1 MKTFVLDTNVIIH
14 DPNAIYSFEGSKV
27 VIPLPVIEELDH
39 FKRFSDEKG
48 RAARLVARKLDEL
61 RTKGKLVEGV
71 KLDNGTEL
79 RVAMVESRG
88 TLPSYMQPF
97 LHEYRPAGADKGL
110 RKGGMPRLKD
120 ANGNGFPGF
129 VNNKDNLILSVAQH
143 LMHQGERVVF
153 ITKDINLRIKAET
166 IGLET
171 EDYEK
176 EKVDITDLY
185 KGWQE
190 VGAPTEDINEFYK
203 TKKLHVNPGAIQPNE
218 FVILKDNNGGSQ
230 SALARYSRSQGALVP
245 LSKAE
250 VSPWGIKPL
259 NTEQRFA
266 LELLMRKDIQLV
278 SLVGSAGSGKTLMA
292 LAAGL
297 EQTLE
302 EHLYRRLL
310 VARPV
315 IAVGQDIGFLPGSKQ
330 EKLNPWMGA
339 IYDNLE
345 FLFDRFDRKHDDESN
360 FDIQMLLD
368 EGKLEIEAVT
378 YLRGRT
384 LPGQY
389 IIIDDAQNLTPHE
402 MKTIISRVGEGSK
415 IVLTGD
421 PYQIDNYYLDAA
433 SNGLTN
439 LVEHFKGQ
447 PLYGHVT
454 FSKIERSPLA
464 ALASEL
470 L

>member
-1 MKTFVLDTNVIIH
+1 MKTFVLDTNVLIH
-14 DPNAIYSFEGSKV
+14 DPNAILAFEGSKV

-39 FKRFSDEKG
+39 FKGFSDEKG
-48 RAARLVARKLDEL
+48 RSARLVARKLDDL
-61 RTKGKLVEGV
+61 RAKGKLVDGV
-71 KLDNGTEL
+71 MLDNGSQL
-79 RVAMVESRG
+79 RVAMVEANG
-88 TLPSYMQPF
+88 TMPSYLQPF
-97 LHEYRPAGADKGL
+97 FREYRPLGADKGL
-110 RKGGMPRLKD
+110 RKNGVPKLKD
-120 ANGNGFPGF
+120 GNGKDFPGF
-129 VNNKDNLILSVAQH
+129 INNKDNLILGVAQH
-143 LMHQGERVVF
+143 LKQQGERVIF
-153 ITKDINLRIKAET
+153 ITKDVNLRIKAET

-171 EDYEK
+171 QDYEK
-176 EKVDITDLY
+176 EKVDVTDLY

-190 VGAPTEDINEFYK
+190 VGAPTDDINEFYK
-203 TKKLHVNPGAIQPNE
+203 TKKLHVNRGAMQPNE

-230 SALARYSRSQGALVP
+230 SALARYVPTSGGLIP
-245 LSKAE
+245 LSKAD

-278 SLVGSAGSGKTLMA
+278 SLVGAAGSGKTLMA

-302 EHLYRRLL
+302 DHTYRRMLI
-310 VARPV
+310 ARPV

-345 FLFDRFDRKHDDESN
+345 FLFDRKQDGESN
-360 FDIQMLLD
+360 FDIQMLID
-368 EGKLEIEAVT
+368 EGQLEIEAVT
-378 YLRGRT
+378 FLRGRT

-421 PYQIDNYYLDAA
+421 PYQIDNYYLDAS

-447 PLYGHVT
+447 SLYGHVT